1 MLKSFCREHFV
12 SKGMCVD
19 FAIHDKGDSNPH
31 AHIMLTMRATAVQS
45 ELKQLKDVRFYVSKA
60 LPEEKPVLGKEEKR
74 SITQRLHEN
83 RERINQEQAQKK
95 NKSRKRSD
103 MEL

>member
-1 MLKSFCREHFV
+1 MAARSASRPFSSAK
-12 SKGMCVD
+12 
-19 FAIHDKGDSNPH
+19 P
-31 AHIMLTMRATAVQS
+31 AVGRRSMQ
-45 ELKQLKDVRFYVSKA
+45 A
-60 LPEEKPVLGKEEKR
+60 LPEETPASVKEEKR

-95 NKSRKRSD
+95 NKSRRRSD

>member
-1 MLKSFCREHFV
+1 M
-12 SKGMCVD
+12 
-19 FAIHDKGDSNPH
+19 
-31 AHIMLTMRATAVQS
+31 
-45 ELKQLKDVRFYVSKA
+45 KDVRFYVSKA
-60 LPEEKPVLGKEEKR
+60 LPEEKPVLVKEEKR